1 MADRHLQTLVRH
13 IRHMA
18 GDLSD
23 AEPSDQVLLNRFLA
37 QRDEAAFAVLV
48 ERHGPMVRGVCR
60 RLLGKSPEVDDAFQ
74 ATFLILICK
83 ARSIRKAGSLASWL
97 HGVAHRVALGIR
109 TSLGR
114 RRALE
119 RQSTR
124 PTPHDP
130 GLEAAWR
137 ELCTLL
143 DEEVQR
149 LAQRYRAPLVLCYLE
164 GQTRDQAA
172 RQLGWSLRTLDRRLT
187 RGREL
192 LRLRLLRRGLT
203 LSAGLLAGALGEQ
216 AACAAVPVTLL
227 DTTRKAAMLVAAGK
241 RVAAAASSPV
251 AVLVQ
256 EGMRAMLWTKLQT
269 ATVVVV
275 ALAGMVG
282 TGVFLSAAGTP
293 SQNNALGEKNSIE
306 DAAPASA
313 VVDDFDQGDVQPAR
327 QSGEQRD
334 LAKERRRSMHN
345 LKQLSLA
352 MHAFHDKFGHFP
364 PPAIYE
370 GQQGTRLSPA
380 NVPPGI
386 GKYHAGW
393 RTNGGGGPPSM
404 AARGT
409 EADATGPPANVMAAS
424 PGFTGRALLSW
435 RVALL
440 PFLEQEALF
449 KEFHLNEPWD
459 SPHNKKLLAR
469 MPNVYGP
476 IAGKQQP
483 DSTYYQVFV
492 GPGAAFEKRRATRM
506 VDIEDGTSNTIMIIE
521 AGRPVPWTK
530 PEDLPFDQDEPLP
543 ELGGAFRDGFC
554 AALCD
559 GSARWIPRNVEEA
572 WLRAAITRAG
582 GEVVDERLVGS
593 RAPKD
598 TTLPGQVVRRP
609 GTSDSSPTRDGNDA
623 LKENQRLKQEYAELR
638 DSLEQLKAE
647 VKRAADTDVM
657 DRRLR
662 EENRPLSEA
671 IQKLKKEAQA
681 LTDHLRQLKQ
691 DSGGGAER
699 KKY

>member
-109 TSLGR
+109 TDLGR

-119 RQSTR
+119 RQSMR
-124 PTPHDP
+124 PNPHDP

-241 RVAAAASSPV
+241 RVAAAASSQV

-269 ATVVVV
+269 ATVLVV
-275 ALAGMVG
+275 ALAGMAG
-282 TGVFLSAAGTP
+282 TGVLLTAGGTPGQQRAAGEVSRQEATAP
-293 SQNNALGEKNSIE
+293 GLA
-306 DAAPASA
+306 AAP
-313 VVDDFDQGDVQPAR
+313 DFDQGGVQTPR
-327 QSGEQRD
+327 QSARQRD
-334 LAKERRRSMHN
+334 LASERRRSVNN
-345 LKQLSLA
+345 LKQIALA
-352 MHAFHDKFGHFP
+352 MIQFADTFKHLP

-370 GQQGTRLSPA
+370 GQQGQLGVA
-380 NVPPGI
+380 L
-386 GKYHAGW
+386 
-393 RTNGGGGPPSM
+393 
-404 AARGT
+404 
-409 EADATGPPANVMAAS
+409 GPPAGGAGSGGMSMMGGAMRMGPGGVMAALPS
-424 PGFTGRALLSW
+424 FKGRALLSW

-440 PFLEQEALF
+440 PFLEQDALF
-449 KEFHLNEPWD
+449 REFRLNEPWD
-459 SPHNKKLLAR
+459 SPHNKKLLAK
-469 MPNVYGP
+469 MPKVFAPVGDASN
-476 IAGKQQP
+476 ANQT
-483 DSTYYQVFV
+483 STHYQVFV
-492 GPGAAFEKRRATRM
+492 GPGAGFEKHQAMRLKTA
-506 VDIEDGTSNTIMIIE
+506 DFADGTSYTIMVVE
-521 AGRPVPWTK
+521 GSKAVPWTK
-530 PEDLPFDQDEPLP
+530 PEDIPFDPDEPLP
-543 ELGGAFRDGFC
+543 ELGGPFTDGILGAFF
-554 AALCD
+554 D
-559 GSARWIPRNVEEA
+559 GSVRTIRPDADEA
-572 WLRAAITRAG
+572 LLRAAITRNG
-582 GEVVDERLVGS
+582 GEVLDDRLFAQNERRTIGS
-593 RAPKD
+593 
-598 TTLPGQVVRRP
+598 PGRNY
-609 GTSDSSPTRDGNDA
+609 SDP
-623 LKENQRLKQEYAELR
+623 LKENQRLKHEYQELKETIN
-638 DSLEQLKAE
+638 QLKTE
-647 VKRAADTDVM
+647 FDRAAASDEEDQ
-657 DRRLR
+657 RLR
-662 EENRPLSEA
+662 EENRRLAGE
-671 IQKLKKEAQA
+671 IQKLKDSVRQ
-681 LTDHLRQLKQ
+681 LTEQLQQLKQ
-691 DSGGGAER
+691 GSGSAPQRR
-699 KKY
+699 KY

>member
-13 IRHMA
+13 IRHLA

-23 AEPSDQVLLNRFLA
+23 AEPSDQVLLNRFLT

-83 ARSIRKAGSLASWL
+83 ARSIRKAESLASWL

-109 TSLGR
+109 TGLGR

-149 LAQRYRAPLVLCYLE
+149 LAQRYRVPLVLCYLE

-192 LRLRLLRRGLT
+192 LRLRLLRKGFT
-203 LSAGLLAGALGEQ
+203 LSAGLLAAAFGEQ
-216 AACAAVPVTLL
+216 TACAAVPVTLL
-227 DTTRKAAMLVAAGK
+227 DTTRKAAALVAAGK
-241 RVAAAASSPV
+241 QVAAAASSRV

-269 ATVVVV
+269 ATVLVVV
-275 ALAGMVG
+275 LAGMAG
-282 TGVFLSAAGTP
+282 TGVLLSAGGAA
-293 SQNNALGEKNSIE
+293 SQDKAIGEKNSIE
-306 DAAPASA
+306 DAAPAS
-313 VVDDFDQGDVQPAR
+313 VLVDDFDQGDVQPAR

-345 LKQLSLA
+345 LMQLSVA

-370 GQQGTRLSPA
+370 GQHGTLGINLNGSVGP
-380 NVPPGI
+380 VEGI
-386 GKYHAGW
+386 GAAGPGPAGV
-393 RTNGGGGPPSM
+393 GGM
-404 AARGT
+404 R
-409 EADATGPPANVMAAS
+409 NVMTAS
-424 PGFTGRALLSW
+424 PGFTGKALLSW

-440 PFLEQEALF
+440 PFLEQDALF

-459 SPHNKKLLAR
+459 SPHNKKLLAK

-476 IAGKQQP
+476 IAGKGQP

-492 GPGAAFEKRRATRM
+492 GPGAAFEKRRGIRM
-506 VDIEDGTSNTIMIIE
+506 PDITDGTSNTIMIVE

-530 PEDLPFDQDEPLP
+530 PEDLPFDEDEPLP
-543 ELGGAFRDGFC
+543 ELGGVFRAGFC

-559 GSARWIPRNVEEA
+559 GSSRWFPQTAEEA
-572 WLRAAITRAG
+572 WLRAGITRAG
-582 GEVVDERLVGS
+582 REVLDDRFFGPQT
-593 RAPKD
+593 AKTMPA
-598 TTLPGQVVRRP
+598 GQV
-609 GTSDSSPTRDGNDA
+609 
-623 LKENQRLKQEYAELR
+623 
-638 DSLEQLKAE
+638 
-647 VKRAADTDVM
+647 
-657 DRRLR
+657 
-662 EENRPLSEA
+662 
-671 IQKLKKEAQA
+671 
-681 LTDHLRQLKQ
+681 
-691 DSGGGAER
+691 
-699 KKY
+699 

>member
-18 GDLSD
+18 GDVSD
-23 AEPSDQVLLNRFLA
+23 AQPSDQVLLNRFLA

-83 ARSIRKAGSLASWL
+83 ARSIRKAESLASWL

-109 TSLGR
+109 TGLGR

-119 RQSTR
+119 RQSTQ

-192 LRLRLLRRGLT
+192 LRLRLLRKGLT

-227 DTTRKAAMLVAAGK
+227 DTTRKAATLVAAGK
-241 RVAAAASSPV
+241 RVAAAASSRV

-269 ATVVVV
+269 ATVLVVVV
-275 ALAGMVG
+275 AGMAG
-282 TGVFLSAAGTP
+282 TGVFLSAGGTP
-293 SQNNALGEKNSIE
+293 GQDKAIGQKTEQESATPGL
-306 DAAPASA
+306 AAAA
-313 VVDDFDQGDVQPAR
+313 DFDQGVVQTAR
-327 QSGEQRD
+327 RSGDQRD
-334 LAKERRRSMHN
+334 FAKERMLSVNN
-345 LKQLSLA
+345 LKQLGLA
-352 MHAFHDKFGHFP
+352 MHNFHDTFGYFP

-370 GQQGTRLSPA
+370 GQQGKLGSGGRVGGLGAPGAGPA
-380 NVPPGI
+380 GVGGMEMNVLAMGMVAPPGST
-386 GKYHAGW
+386 GK
-393 RTNGGGGPPSM
+393 
-404 AARGT
+404 
-409 EADATGPPANVMAAS
+409 
-424 PGFTGRALLSW
+424 ALLSW

-440 PFLEQEALF
+440 PFLEQDALF

-459 SPHNKKLLAR
+459 SPHNKKLLAK
-469 MPNVYGP
+469 MPKVYGP
-476 IAGKQQP
+476 IAGKGQP

-492 GPGAAFEKRRATRM
+492 GPGAVFEKRRAARM
-506 VDIEDGTSNTIMIIE
+506 PDITDGTANTIMIVE

-543 ELGGAFRDGFC
+543 ELGGIFSAGFN
-554 AALCD
+554 ALFCD
-559 GSARWIPRNVEEA
+559 GSVHWIPRSAEEDL
-572 WLRAAITRAG
+572 LRAAITRAR
-582 GEVVDERLVGS
+582 GEVMDDRLFGP
-593 RAPKD
+593 RAGGGD
-598 TTLPGQVVRRP
+598 A
-609 GTSDSSPTRDGNDA
+609 SSTRHAGDDA
-623 LKENQRLKQEYAELR
+623 RKENQQLKQEYQQLQEAIK
-638 DSLEQLKAE
+638 QLKAE
-647 VKRAADTDVM
+647 VDRAAAKDEEEK
-657 DRRLR
+657 RLR
-662 EENRPLSEA
+662 EENHRLAED
-671 IQKLKKEAQA
+671 IQKLKDSARY
-681 LTDHLRQLKQ
+681 LTEQLQQLKRGS
-691 DSGGGAER
+691 DGAPDR
-699 KKY
+699 KKH

>member
-23 AEPSDQVLLNRFLA
+23 AESSDQVLLNRFLA

-192 LRLRLLRRGLT
+192 LRLRLLRKGLT

-227 DTTRKAAMLVAAGK
+227 DTTRKAATLVAAGK
-241 RVAAAASSPV
+241 RVAAAASSQV

-269 ATVVVV
+269 ATVLVV
-275 ALAGMVG
+275 ALAGMAG
-282 TGVFLSAAGTP
+282 TGVLLSAGGTP
-293 SQNNALGEKNSIE
+293 GQQK
-306 DAAPASA
+306 AAEEVRRQEATAPGLAA
-313 VVDDFDQGDVQPAR
+313 AADFDQGVQAPR
-327 QSGEQRD
+327 QSARQRD
-334 LAKERRRSMHN
+334 LASERRRSVNN
-345 LKQLSLA
+345 LKQIALA
-352 MHAFHDKFGHFP
+352 MIQFADTFKHLP

-370 GQQGTRLSPA
+370 GQQGQLG
-380 NVPPGI
+380 V
-386 GKYHAGW
+386 
-393 RTNGGGGPPSM
+393 
-404 AARGT
+404 
-409 EADATGPPANVMAAS
+409 DLGPPAGGAGSGGMSMMGGGMRMGPGGPMAALPS
-424 PGFTGRALLSW
+424 FKGRALLSW

-440 PFLEQEALF
+440 PFLDQDALF
-449 KEFHLNEPWD
+449 REFRLNEPWD
-459 SPHNKKLLAR
+459 SPHNKTLLAK
-469 MPNVYGP
+469 MPRVFAHVGEASN
-476 IAGKQQP
+476 ANQT
-483 DSTYYQVFV
+483 STYYQVFV
-492 GPGAAFEKRRATRM
+492 GPGAGFEKHQAMRFPA
-506 VDIEDGTSNTIMIIE
+506 DIVDGTSNTIMVVE
-521 AGRPVPWTK
+521 GSKAVPWTK
-530 PEDLPFDQDEPLP
+530 PEDLPFDPDEPLP
-543 ELGGAFRDGFC
+543 ELGGLFKDGFNV
-554 AALCD
+554 ALFD
-559 GSARWIPRNVEEA
+559 GSVRWIQKDADESA
-572 WLRAAITRAG
+572 IRAAITRNG
-582 GEVVDERLVGS
+582 GELTDRLFGRLAQS
-593 RAPKD
+593 R
-598 TTLPGQVVRRP
+598 G
-609 GTSDSSPTRDGNDA
+609 SSPSGNPADA
-623 LKENQRLKQEYAELR
+623 LKENQRLKQEYQELK
-638 DSLEQLKAE
+638 ETINQLKAE
-647 VKRAADTDVM
+647 VGRATVQDEEEK
-657 DRRLR
+657 RLR
-662 EENRPLSEA
+662 EENRRLAED
-671 IQKLKKEAQA
+671 IQKLKDSARY
-681 LTDHLRQLKQ
+681 LTEQLQQLKRGS
-691 DSGGGAER
+691 DGAPER
-699 KKY
+699 KKH